1 MNFRYFVPAVVAS
14 CMAASPILAQV
25 EDDDVRLMPLSMGT
39 LVDAG
44 QVIKGKWNESRVD
57 ENVIQRTSIWV
68 IQEIRIGD
76 RLDMRAGVGGMF
88 WYDIDNPP
96 PGEANVR
103 PFVTS
108 TKFGPGISR
117 ADMVYRFGDPAN
129 PFATLQAGFFP
140 YKYNPDAANLG
151 EYLLRSGAY
160 PGYLV
165 SGGWNLMGN
174 GYMMQ
179 GVRVSV
185 PLFGGKVVSDFLLP
199 VERDLPPTGNLSPSF
214 VVTAKPVS
222 GIELGGGVSC
232 HHCIAVKPSVTSPK
246 IGPDVSADKYG
257 KGSGYIIPNPNF
269 DDTLPVTDL
278 TGFRIDDQGASTFNP
293 RYIYDTTNF
302 YTFQGVKLM
311 ARASVDPKAF
321 VPMPML
327 GPEDL
332 KVFGEVALLGVKD
345 YPFYYE
351 KKTERMPVMFGINA
365 PIFPV
370 MGHRVLDL
378 LSFQMEYYN
387 SPFPNSIENAYRFQM
402 PTLPFVDA
410 LGNSNQDPN
419 RFDPTRPEVTDDNWK
434 WSVLAKKTVVRGL
447 TLYAQAANDNLR
459 LVNWKAEQSYA
470 PVTNQQAKDWYY
482 LIRLELGI

>member
-1 MNFRYFVPAVVAS
+1 MNIRHFVPAVIAA
-14 CMAASPILAQV
+14 CLTASPVLAQSG
-25 EDDDVRLMPLSMGT
+25 DDDVMLKPLSLGT
-39 LVDAG
+39 QVDLG
-44 QVIKGKWNESRVD
+44 QVVKGKWNESVVD
-57 ENVIQRTSIWV
+57 ENFIQRTSVWV
-68 IQEIRIGD
+68 IQEIHVGD
-76 RLDMRAGVGGMF
+76 RLEMRAGIGGMF

-96 PGEANVR
+96 PGEANIR

-108 TKFGPGISR
+108 TKFGPGIAR
-117 ADMVYRFGDPAN
+117 ADMLYRFGSDPAN
-129 PFATLQAGFFP
+129 PAVILQAGYFP
-140 YKYNPDAANLG
+140 FKYNPDAANLG
-151 EYLLRSGAY
+151 EYLLRSGTY

-185 PLFGGKVVSDFLLP
+185 PLFGGKVVNEFLLP
-199 VERDLPPTGNLSPSF
+199 VERDLPPTGDLSPTY
-214 VVTAKPVS
+214 VVTATPVR
-222 GIELGGGVSC
+222 GVEVGGGVSC

-246 IGPDVSADKYG
+246 VRYG
-257 KGSGYIIPNPNF
+257 ANASNYGTGSGYVIRNPNY
-269 DDTLPVTDL
+269 DPNSPKTPL
-278 TGFRIDDQGASTFNP
+278 TGNNP
-293 RYIYDTTNF
+293 EYIYDSTSF

-321 VPMPML
+321 VPMPFL

-351 KKTERMPVMFGINA
+351 KKTERMPVMFGLNL
-365 PIFPV
+365 PTF
-370 MGHRVLDL
+370 RWLDL
-378 LSFQMEYYN
+378 LTFQMEYYN

-410 LGNSNQDPN
+410 LGNSNLDPN
-419 RFDPTRPEVTDDNWK
+419 EYDPTRREVTEDNWK
-434 WSVLAKKTVVRGL
+434 WSLLARKTIARGF

-459 LVNWKAEQSYA
+459 LQNYNAVQSYA
-470 PVTNQQAKDWYY
+470 PTTNIQGRDWYY